1 MAYLKIDAL
10 LDSYSNAIL
19 VLDLKFIDLLSF
31 L

>member
-1 MAYLKIDAL
+1 MAYLKINAL
-10 LDSYSNAIL
+10 LDSRPNATA

>member
-10 LDSYSNAIL
+10 LDFYFNTIA
-19 VLDLKFIDLLSF
+19 VLDFKFIDLLSF